1 MTTVASSPN
10 RNTEHLGLTLL
21 TKLRNASSAYLPPD
35 SPARPLQLPS
45 QHSLSCLHPPQTA
58 VEKPFTFRTRV
69 TFTTSSN
76 TSAAARAP
84 ASSLR
89 HSVRGNGWYKAEPQ
103 VPSQLSSQHKPDQQ
117 FSWPPLQPLTA
128 GAPSPLSYF
137 NSSLV
142 GSSGPQMNAL
152 FLSLNSSPS
161 AHESCHYPLS
171 LLVSAHS
178 KSPGSTPYWI
188 LATGKRQ
195 GRKKIFL

>member
-21 TKLRNASSAYLPPD
+21 TKLRNASSTYLPPD

-128 GAPSPLSYF
+128 GAPSLLSYF
-137 NSSLV
+137 NSLIGWQLRAPNECSFFVSKLV
-142 GSSGPQMNAL
+142 PICTRE
-152 FLSLNSSPS
+152 LSLSPFS
-161 AHESCHYPLS
+161 ACICTLKIPWI
-171 LLVSAHS
+171 HS
-178 KSPGSTPYWI
+178 
-188 LATGKRQ
+188 
-195 GRKKIFL
+195 